1 MTEPLPPGWAL
12 ADVGSISN
20 TQLGK
25 TLNRSKQTGDESLEY
40 LRNVNIRWGSF
51 DLTDLKSMDIPPE
64 EFEQFTVQEGD
75 LLLTEGG
82 EPGRCAVWNSKEVLG
97 FQNALH
103 RIRPVGNIS
112 PTFLRY
118 QFEWLTKTDQLS
130 HLFSGVTIKHFSQ
143 SKLRSVTIRI
153 APIPE
158 QKRIVATIE
167 EHFSRIDATES
178 AAQTA
183 LVRLDTLSRAILTAA
198 FTGHLVKPQ
207 NPRRT
212 PDGLPEDWSL
222 STVGDVSDVQLGR
235 QRSPDS
241 HFGPHM
247 RPYIRAANVTWS
259 GLDLS
264 DIKEMNFDP
273 SEATNFQLRVGDI
286 VLNEASGS
294 PNEVGKPAIWRGEIE
309 HCFFQNTLLR
319 VRTRGPLIDFLYWH
333 FYYLARL
340 GKFGE
345 AGRGVNIRHLGKQGL
360 TSFPIIIAPLH
371 DQKQIVA
378 AIEEQFSRIDSSKAA
393 LERCL
398 QRCNILRRSIL
409 AAAFSGQLA
418 EHDPDDE
425 PASVLLERIAAEQ
438 PKRHTRSK
446 SV

>member
-51 DLTDLKSMDIPPE
+51 DLTDLKSMDISPE
-64 EFEQFTVQEGD
+64 EFEQFTVREGD

-82 EPGRCAVWNSKEVLG
+82 EPGRCAVWNSEEVLG

-103 RIRPVGNIS
+103 RIRPVSNIS
-112 PTFLRY
+112 PYFLRY
-118 QFEWLTKTDQLS
+118 QFEWLTKTEQLS

-158 QKRIVATIE
+158 QKRIVAAIE
-167 EHFSRIDATES
+167 EHFSRTDAAES
-178 AAQTA
+178 AVQTA
-183 LVRLDTLSRAILTAA
+183 LARLDTLRQAILTAA
-198 FTGHLVKPQ
+198 FSGHLVKPI

-235 QRSPDS
+235 QRSPDN

-247 RPYIRAANVTWS
+247 RPYIRAANVTWG

-264 DIKEMNFDP
+264 DVKEMNFYP
-273 SEATNFQLRVGDI
+273 READNFQLRVGDI
-286 VLNEASGS
+286 ILNEASGS
-294 PNEVGKPAIWRGEIE
+294 PNEVGKPAIWRGDIE

-319 VRTRGPLIDFLYWH
+319 VRTSGPIVEYLYWH
-333 FYYLARL
+333 FYHLARL

-360 TSFPIIIAPLH
+360 TNFPIVIAPLH
-371 DQKQIVA
+371 DQKQIVT
-378 AIEEQFSRIDSSKAA
+378 AIEEHFSHIDAA
-393 LERCL
+393 TATLKRCL
-398 QRCNILRRSIL
+398 QRCSALRRSIL
-409 AAAFSGQLA
+409 AAVFSGRLVEQ
-418 EHDPDDE
+418 DPNDE

-438 PKRHTRSK
+438 PKHRTRRK
-446 SV
+446 SA